1 MGKGISSLE
10 EGLFGDLRLVVR
22 CLWVSLSAG
31 QLWPQSSLLQKRGL
45 GACPVHHHPALALQE
60 EGKANRLR
68 VERAGVQQPQSPAS
82 SPWTKAHTAQLGGLM
97 MDASGAPTETP

>member
-45 GACPVHHHPALALQE
+45 GACPVYHHPALALQE
-60 EGKANRLR
+60 EGKVNRLR
-68 VERAGVQQPQSPAS
+68 VERAGVQKPQSPAS
-82 SPWTKAHTAQLGGLM
+82 SPCKAHTAQLGGLM